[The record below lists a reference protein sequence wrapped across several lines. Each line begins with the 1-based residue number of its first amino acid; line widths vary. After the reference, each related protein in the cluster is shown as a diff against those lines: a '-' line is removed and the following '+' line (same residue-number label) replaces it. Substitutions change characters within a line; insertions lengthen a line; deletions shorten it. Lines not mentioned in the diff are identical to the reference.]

1 MKKIFLLAAI
11 LVLGT
16 TNAFAGCGDIA
27 GYDEKGHALYY
38 DDCEPDV
45 ALVDTLTP
53 FPEYFREQARQ
64 TASKTRIAAN
74 SWQTALSVI
83 VDASVPTITPEP
95 ACSQTSKGE
104 QI

>member
-1 MKKIFLLAAI
+1 MKKIFLLATI

-53 FPEYFREQARQ
+53 VYSDRFTGDPTLPA
-64 TASKTRIAAN
+64 IDWN
-74 SWQTALSVI
+74 NPSVTDD
-83 VDASVPTITPEP
+83 DACDGVICPSGM
-95 ACSQTSKGE
+95 ACSDGCCLLK
-104 QI
+104 

>member
-45 ALVDTLTP
+45 GRYVILPGDPTLP
-53 FPEYFREQARQ
+53 AIDWNNP
-64 TASKTRIAAN
+64 
-74 SWQTALSVI
+74 SVTDD
-83 VDASVPTITPEP
+83 DACDGVICPSGM
-95 ACSQTSKGE
+95 ACSDGCCLLK
-104 QI
+104 

>member
-1 MKKIFLLAAI
+1 MTVQNAACPA
-11 LVLGT
+11 T
-16 TNAFAGCGDIA
+16 ASFAPPDISA
-27 GYDEKGHALYY
+27 KTVTEK
-38 DDCEPDV
+38 DV
-45 ALVDTLTP
+45 VSP